1 MNEKDIVLDVLTG
14 LKASIGSYAKMIT
27 ECCDLNLRQTLQQR
41 RNEAEQSQYNLYK
54 IAEKKGYYIPSSKE
68 ADNEVQDLKSKLTQ
82 CLTAKTGA
90 GPIPVLK

>member
-27 ECCDLNLRQTLQQR
+27 ECCDLNLRQTLQQM

-54 IAEKKGYYIPSSKE
+54 IAEKKGYYIPAPKD
-68 ADNEVQDLKSKLTQ
+68 ADNEVQDLKIKLTQ
-82 CLTAKTGA
+82 CITAKTGA